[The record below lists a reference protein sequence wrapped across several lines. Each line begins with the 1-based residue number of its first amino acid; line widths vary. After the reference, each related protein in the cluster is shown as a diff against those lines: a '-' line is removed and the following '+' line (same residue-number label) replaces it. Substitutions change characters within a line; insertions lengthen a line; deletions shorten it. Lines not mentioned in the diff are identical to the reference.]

1 MNAKNQKTN
10 RILLYLPYLLFFS
23 LATFFFSWFTN
34 YIFFYQE
41 KSSLFEVTL
50 DYLAKHLNQPGG
62 FLIYLNELLTA
73 FYFHFWVGAVLV
85 TLEIC
90 FIILLISKIAQK
102 LAGRRVFFIPFVV
115 GALLFYLQT
124 SYQYSGFNTL
134 GILLQL
140 LLFYVSIQWFTGK
153 REWIIAL
160 LFPGWYFLTGSF
172 SLLFLILFLIHLV
185 VKHEKDFW
193 MKLVV
198 LVLATLLFFYL
209 GEKYLFFQTINT
221 LLVYPFSFQKT
232 GMQQYLFFT
241 VVVFIALLPL
251 LFTIHPKLIV
261 RLRNKRIPW
270 FELSPFVVILGLVL
284 LAPSRIDKKNSH
296 YFYVEKLFYEH
307 KYNEIIAFNSQ
318 FPTNNILTC
327 YLNNIALA
335 ETGRLN
341 DQLFRFPQS
350 PDGGTLYLK
359 WELLGEVLR
368 RGGYFYYS
376 LGMVNEAQR
385 WAYEYMVMRGNTPEG
400 IKMLIKTELINGN
413 YKAAAKYISILKNSV
428 FYRKEADKYE
438 KMLFNDAAVNA
449 DAELGSKRRL
459 KPKHDFFV
467 LSDDPAANIDLV
479 LAADSTNQMAVQYK
493 FASLLLQK
501 DLRKI
506 AKALPLL
513 EKAGFKRIPQNIE
526 EAAIACQLLKVAQL
540 PDMKYLQFSSDATQR
555 FTTYYKIFEQNSSNK
570 VQAQRALSRN
580 FADTF
585 WYYVFF
591 S

>member
-1 MNAKNQKTN
+1 MNAKNQKSN
-10 RILLYLPYLLFFS
+10 RILIYLPYLLFFS

-41 KSSLFEVTL
+41 KSSLFEVTF
-50 DYLAKHLNQPGG
+50 DYLLQHLNQPGG
-62 FLIYLNELLTA
+62 FLIYLNELQTA
-73 FYFHFWVGAVLV
+73 FYFHFWIGAVLV

-90 FIILLISKIAQK
+90 LVILLLSKIAQR
-102 LAGRRVFFIPFVV
+102 LTGRRVFFIPFVL
-115 GALLFYLQT
+115 GAALFYLQT
-124 SYQYSGFNTL
+124 SYQYNGFNTL

-140 LLFYVSIQWFTGK
+140 ALFYVSIRWFTGK
-153 REWIIAL
+153 REWITVL

-172 SLLFLILFLIHLV
+172 SLLFLTMFVIHLL

-193 MKLVV
+193 KKLVV

-209 GEKYLFFQTINT
+209 GEKYVFFQTIKT
-221 LLVYPFSFQKT
+221 LLVYPFSFQDT

-241 VVVFIALLPL
+241 VVAFIALLPL
-251 LFTIHPKLIV
+251 LFNLHPKIIV

-270 FELSPFVVILGLVL
+270 LELSPFVVILGLVL

-307 KYNEIIAFNSQ
+307 KYNEIIAFNAQ
-318 FPTNNILTC
+318 FPSNNMLTN

-350 PDGGTLYLK
+350 SDRGTLYLK

-428 FYRKEADKYE
+428 FYRKDAKKYE

-449 DAELGSKRRL
+449 DGELGNKRRL

-506 AKALPLL
+506 AAALPLL
-513 EKAGFKRIPQNIE
+513 EKAGFKRIPKNIE
-526 EAAIACQLLKVAQL
+526 EAAIACRLLKVAEL
-540 PDMKYLQFSSDATQR
+540 PDLKYLQLSSVSAQR
-555 FTTYYKIFEQNSSNK
+555 FTEYYKIFEQNSSNK
-570 VQAQRALSRN
+570 LHAQRALSHN